1 MDQGKNL
8 CLRNEMFDI
17 LIENKVSIASLEAG
31 FAAIH
36 IVGSVTISAFGFAGW
51 MGRICG

>member
-1 MDQGKNL
+1 
-8 CLRNEMFDI
+8 MFDI

-36 IVGSVTISAFGFAGW
+36 IVGSVTISGVRCKTMFK
-51 MGRICG
+51 